1 MGFPNEGDL
10 SESVSEEER
19 KKGERL
25 AMIFGH
31 STKSAS

>member
-1 MGFPNEGDL
+1 MKGI
-10 SESVSEEER
+10 SVNQSGEEER